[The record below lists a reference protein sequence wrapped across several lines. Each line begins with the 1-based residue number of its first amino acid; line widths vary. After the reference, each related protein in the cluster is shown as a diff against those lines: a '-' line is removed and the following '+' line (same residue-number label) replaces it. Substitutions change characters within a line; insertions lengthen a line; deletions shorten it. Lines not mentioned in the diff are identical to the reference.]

1 MEKSAVEEVILTE
14 LEKWQLINQS
24 ETFED
29 LKNSINKI
37 GVIMSHNGTLNDSE
51 KAYGRDAEKW
61 VKGIDLIQRNLKM
74 DFHQMP
80 WYMLTRNYGIRQQ
93 AMYLYKYS
101 KS

>member
-1 MEKSAVEEVILTE
+1 MEKSAIEEVNLTE
-14 LEKWQLINQS
+14 LDKWRLINQS

-61 VKGIDLIQRNLKM
+61 NTYVEFIERNLKI
-74 DFHQMP
+74 DFHMMP
-80 WYMLTRNYGIRQQ
+80 WNTLTRNYGIRQQ
-93 AMYLYKYS
+93 AMYLYKYCRS
-101 KS
+101 